1 MSATFASPRVLVETV
16 QTAWVRDVALIAAAV
31 AFIAGSAQVSITV
44 PFSPVPIT
52 GQTFAVLLSGAAL
65 GTWRSA
71 ISGFAYL
78 VLAVLG
84 LPVLAPQAD
93 GSHLTGISVL
103 GMASTGYLLG
113 FIVGGMLVGK
123 LAELGFSRRP
133 LQAATSMVVG
143 NVVIYAMGIPV
154 LQAITGVDWATALQW
169 GLYPFLVGDAIK
181 IALAAGLLPAAWAG
195 IKLLHQPI

>member
-1 MSATFASPRVLVETV
+1 MLFRS
-16 QTAWVRDVALIAAAV
+16 
-31 AFIAGSAQVSITV
+31 VSITL

-71 ISGFAYL
+71 VSGTAYL

-143 NVVIYAMGIPV
+143 NVVIYSMGIPV

-169 GLYPFLVGDAIK
+169 GLYPFLIGDAIK
-181 IALAAGLLPAAWAG
+181 IVLAAGLLPAAWAG
-195 IKLLHQPI
+195 IKLLHRPI

>member
-1 MSATFASPRVLVETV
+1 MSVTVAAPRVLVETV
-16 QTAWVRDVALIAAAV
+16 RTAWVRDFALIAVAV
-31 AFIAGSAQVSITV
+31 AFIAGAAQVAITL

-71 ISGFAYL
+71 ISGTAYL

-143 NVVIYAMGIPV
+143 NVV
-154 LQAITGVDWATALQW
+154 
-169 GLYPFLVGDAIK
+169 K
-181 IALAAGLLPAAWAG
+181 IGRA
-195 IKLLHQPI
+195 HV